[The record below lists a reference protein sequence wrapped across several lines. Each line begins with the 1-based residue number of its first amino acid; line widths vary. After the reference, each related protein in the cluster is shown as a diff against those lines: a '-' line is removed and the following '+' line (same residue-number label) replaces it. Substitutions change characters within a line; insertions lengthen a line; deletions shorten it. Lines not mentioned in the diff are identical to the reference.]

1 MGKLNQVPYVPQECG
16 YNRITTV
23 HTEERL
29 SISSTESLSSLSACT
44 VGDLDTGLDNDPT
57 IHRYTYWNSAV
68 HKNIRCFQIL
78 TACIHRAIL
87 AADKSRF

>member
-44 VGDLDTGLDNDPT
+44 VGDLDTGLDNDPLN
-57 IHRYTYWNSAV
+57 HSSL
-68 HKNIRCFQIL
+68 HIL
-78 TACIHRAIL
+78 EFSCSQKHSL
-87 AADKSRF
+87 LSDSDCLHPSCNH

>member
-16 YNRITTV
+16 YNRNTTV

-57 IHRYTYWNSAV
+57 IHRYAYWNSAV
-68 HKNIRCFQIL
+68 HKTF
-78 TACIHRAIL
+78 
-87 AADKSRF
+87 AAFRF

>member
-1 MGKLNQVPYVPQECG
+1 MGKLNQVPYIPQECG

-44 VGDLDTGLDNDPT
+44 VDDLDTGLDNDPT
-57 IHRYTYWNSAV
+57 GIQPFIATHIGIQLFT
-68 HKNIRCFQIL
+68 KTF
-78 TACIHRAIL
+78 
-87 AADKSRF
+87 AAFRF